1 MTPPT
6 HILKPAV
13 AGFNEHDLN
22 EHLCLRA
29 CQRLGLRAANT
40 EVGVFDE
47 ERAIVVERYDRMI
60 QRRTWRRVHQE
71 DMCQALGLHPSQKY
85 QSDGGPSPDK
95 IADLLRVSMPPRA
108 ASSAV
113 EAFVDALAFNWL
125 VAAPDAHAKNYALLL
140 EGPQVRLAPLYDIA
154 SALAYPDFHRS
165 EEHTSELQSLMRIS
179 YAVFCLTK
187 TKPKHQ
193 HRLFHT

>member
-1 MTPPT
+1 MR
-6 HILKPAV
+6 ISDWSSDVCSSDLV
-13 AGFNEHDLN
+13 AGFDEHDLN

-85 QSDGGPSPDK
+85 QSDGGPSQDK

-108 ASSAV
+108 ASS
-113 EAFVDALAFNWL
+113 
-125 VAAPDAHAKNYALLL
+125 
-140 EGPQVRLAPLYDIA
+140 
-154 SALAYPDFHRS
+154 RS
-165 EEHTSELQSLMRIS
+165 EERRVGKACVSTCRVRWLPYH
-179 YAVFCLTK
+179 
-187 TKPKHQ
+187 
-193 HRLFHT
+193 